1 MALPV
6 TNLQVTCVSSPNW
19 SHENY
24 PLQLLSSPKGGYQL
38 PTTLQQ
44 LYSGMQYAATNWNI
58 HLISHLTHFIIT
70 ITLLEGEKKKTFSLV
85 LSSAT

>member
-1 MALPV
+1 MTLPV

-19 SHENY
+19 LHENY

-44 LYSGMQYAATNWNI
+44 LYSGMLNI